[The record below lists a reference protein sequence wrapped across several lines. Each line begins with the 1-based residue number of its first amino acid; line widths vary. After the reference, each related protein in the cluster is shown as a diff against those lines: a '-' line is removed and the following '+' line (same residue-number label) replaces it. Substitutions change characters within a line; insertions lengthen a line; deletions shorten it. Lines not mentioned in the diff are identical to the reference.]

1 MTNEQLASECRRW
14 KVAAL
19 VLTFALGLVLA
30 VSARADLPYPDRIRA
45 RTLEVDEFVLKDAA
59 GNVRARMSTDGKG
72 TQLIIGKQRN
82 GPTGKLELAFLKSC
96 TRFETLAPEGYSRST
111 EQPF

>member
-30 VSARADLPYPDRIRA
+30 VSARADLPYPEQSGSPASPGLACWGDRIRA
-45 RTLEVDEFVLKDAA
+45 RTVEVDEFVLKDAA
-59 GNVRARMSTDGKG
+59 GNVRARMATDGKG
-72 TQLIIGKQRN
+72 AQLTIYDEQGKVVATVPPKPHMMEVR
-82 GPTGKLELAFLKSC
+82 
-96 TRFETLAPEGYSRST
+96 
-111 EQPF
+111 